1 MVMDLHRALLVTPL
15 GQPGSGRV
23 RYGAAM
29 ALHAAGEI
37 SDAALEVYRVC
48 AARDGQDPKA
58 LLREDGLAVPG
69 PDPLSGEAA
78 VGLLVDEVDRYL
90 ATLAG
95 PGVAEVRAGL
105 NAARGALVVP
115 QALAEVE
122 NPVKAAWLPHAIRAL
137 ACTHPALAGAI
148 DRAAGVLRWITYDG
162 YPREAIGA
170 EFADGHAYAPII
182 GGGAPIAADD
192 FDLGLF
198 VIAPD
203 VLYRDHQH
211 AAPELYAPLT
221 GPHGWRFAPGAP
233 LVIKPAHMP
242 VWNEAH
248 QPHLTK
254 VGPVPF
260 LSLYGW
266 TRDVTPLARVVP
278 ATDWPALAA
287 LRLTA

>member
-1 MVMDLHRALLVTPL
+1 MDLHRALMATPL
-15 GQPGSGRV
+15 GEAGSGRT

-37 SDAALEVYRVC
+37 SDAALEVYRIC
-48 AARDGQDPKA
+48 SARDAQDPRV
-58 LLREDGLAVPG
+58 LLREGGSSAVPLVQ
-69 PDPLSGEAA
+69 PSAEFA

-105 NAARGALVVP
+105 NVARGAAVVP
-115 QALAEVE
+115 QVLAGAE
-122 NPVKAAWLPHAIRAL
+122 NPVKALWLPQAIRAL
-137 ACTHPALAGAI
+137 GRTHPALAGAI
-148 DRAAGVLRWITYDG
+148 DRAASVLHWITYDG
-162 YPREAIGA
+162 YPPETIGA
-170 EFADGHAYAPII
+170 DFAESHAYAPII
-182 GGGAPIAADD
+182 GGGAPIAAGD

-198 VIAPD
+198 LIAPD
-203 VLYRDHQH
+203 VLYRDHRH

-221 GPHGWRFAPGAP
+221 GPHGWRFAPDAP
-233 LVIKPAHMP
+233 LMIKPAHVP
-242 VWNEAH
+242 VWNDPH

-260 LSLYGW
+260 LCIYGW
-266 TRDVTPLARVVP
+266 TRDVTAVGHVVP
-278 ATDWPALAA
+278 ASDWPALAA

>member
-1 MVMDLHRALLVTPL
+1 MDLDLHRALIATPL
-15 GQPGSGRV
+15 GQAGSGRT

-37 SDAALEVYRVC
+37 SDAALEVYRICSVSD
-48 AARDGQDPKA
+48 RQDPGL
-58 LLREDGLAVPG
+58 LLREDGLAVQQ
-69 PDPLSGEAA
+69 LSEPSPEFA
-78 VGLLVDEVDRYL
+78 VGWLVDAVDRYL

-105 NAARGALVVP
+105 NAARGGPVVP
-115 QALAEVE
+115 QALAGVE
-122 NPVKAAWLPHAIRAL
+122 NPVKAAWLSQAITAL
-137 ACTHPALAGAI
+137 ARSHPALAEAI
-148 DRAAGVLRWITYDG
+148 DRAAPVLRWITYDG

-182 GGGAPIAADD
+182 GGGAPVAAVDY
-192 FDLGLF
+192 DLGLF
-198 VIAPD
+198 LIAPD
-203 VLYRDHQH
+203 VLYRDHRH

-233 LVIKPAHMP
+233 LVIKPAHLP
-242 VWNEAH
+242 VWNDAQ

-260 LSLYGW
+260 LCIYGW
-266 TRDVTPLARVVP
+266 TRDVEALAEVVP
-278 ATDWPALAA
+278 ASDWPALAA
-287 LRLTA
+287 LRLKP